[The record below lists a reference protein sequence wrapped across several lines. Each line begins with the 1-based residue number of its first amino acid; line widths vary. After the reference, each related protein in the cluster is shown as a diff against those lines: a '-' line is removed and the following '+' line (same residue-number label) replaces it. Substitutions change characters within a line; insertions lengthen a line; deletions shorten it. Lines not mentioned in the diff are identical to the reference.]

1 MKWRKFLHLA
11 IAASPCGAVL
21 STTFQL
27 HNEQLLKD
35 HATLYLTRSTMPPS
49 LLLSNL
55 IYVLPTGAES
65 YSERV
70 MCVHLGVIG
79 ECKVEIQNFMN
90 QVIIWI
96 LVYNQV
102 LYLKDPCY
110 FKNAFRPWNHPVTR
124 NISIEFFFKSGNLI
138 SLLILRSFESTLSFV
153 DLIGRVFYLLL
164 CRRLPVLSWSY

>member
-1 MKWRKFLHLA
+1 MENYTAKIKLLHCEMEKIFA
-11 IAASPCGAVL
+11 SSYSASPCGAVL

-35 HATLYLTRSTMPPS
+35 RATLYLTRSTMPPS

-55 IYVLPTGAES
+55 IYVLPTGAEC

-90 QVIIWI
+90 QVII
-96 LVYNQV
+96 
-102 LYLKDPCY
+102 
-110 FKNAFRPWNHPVTR
+110 
-124 NISIEFFFKSGNLI
+124 
-138 SLLILRSFESTLSFV
+138 
-153 DLIGRVFYLLL
+153 
-164 CRRLPVLSWSY
+164 